1 MKTPMTLFFAMICA
15 FVIAQNKP
23 VGDIRLQGV
32 EADLEKVLGDWKGA
46 GFAVAVVEKNK
57 VVYAKGFGVKDLDT
71 KQPVTPQTLFAIGSC
86 TKAFTA
92 ALVGQLVAEGKF
104 TYDEPVRNYLP
115 ELHFYNND
123 MNNLITMR
131 DMMSHKTG
139 LPRHDLSWYFNPA
152 ENRDS
157 LLMRI
162 KYMEPTYRPK
172 EKYQYNNFMFFA
184 QGVVAEKFTNQSW
197 EKTLREKILEPLE
210 MKRSNSPYG
219 AVKDDA
225 DLASPYVYKNDSTL
239 QKVPHYNI
247 AVMGPAGG
255 VYSSVLE
262 MANWV
267 QAWIYGGKFKGQQV
281 VPPSH
286 YREAISSQTPNASG
300 IPDSAHADISGGNYG
315 FGWSLLN
322 YRGHYRVEH
331 GGAIDGFIAST
342 AFFPTDSIGIVVLS
356 NQSSRQIPNIVR
368 NIISDRMLKL
378 ARFDWNKES
387 LDRRKLDNDAA
398 AKAGATASD
407 PRHAGRMQH
416 AAADYEGFYT
426 HPAYG
431 AYEILARNDSVFM
444 RTKLKELWLQN
455 WHYDI
460 FRAYDY
466 EPGKPVD
473 TTNKSPI
480 AFRFNTGVAG
490 EVESMNAYGLESPAL
505 ELVFRRSPKPQAMSK
520 SDLEPYTGEYDL
532 GGVSAKVYIKG
543 ENTLFVEVPGQPPY
557 ELVYTGNEKF
567 VFKMLPNFA
576 LQFDKKTGE
585 PASAVTFLQP
595 QGNFKAT
602 RKAQ

>member
-1 MKTPMTLFFAMICA
+1 MKTLLTIYFAAVCA
-15 FVIAQNKP
+15 FVAAQNKP
-23 VGDIRLQGV
+23 SGDTRLQGI
-32 EADLEKVLGDWKGA
+32 EADLEKVLSDWKGA
-46 GFAVAVVEKNK
+46 GFAVAVVEKDK

-92 ALVGQLVAEGKF
+92 ALVGQLVADGKF
-104 TYDEPVRNYLP
+104 TYDEPVRHYLP
-115 ELHFYNND
+115 ALQFYNSD

-139 LPRHDLSWYFNPA
+139 LPRHDLSWYFNPS
-152 ENRDS
+152 ENRDT

-162 KYMEPTYRPK
+162 QYMEPTYRPK

-184 QGVVAEKFTNQSW
+184 QGVVTEKFTNQSW
-197 EKTLREKILEPLE
+197 EKTLREKIFTPLG
-210 MKRSNSPYG
+210 MARSNSPYG
-219 AVKDDA
+219 AVKNDP
-225 DLASPYVYKNDSTL
+225 DLASPHAYKNDSTL

-247 AVMGPAGG
+247 AAMGPAGG

-267 QAWIYGGKFKGQQV
+267 QTWIYGGMFKGQQV
-281 VPPSH
+281 VPSSH
-286 YREAISSQTPNASG
+286 YTEAISSQTPNAAG
-300 IPDSAHADISGGNYG
+300 IPDPAHPDISGGNYG

-368 NIISDRMLKL
+368 NIVADRMLKL
-378 ARFDWNKES
+378 PKFDWNKEN
-387 LDRRKLDNDAA
+387 LDRRKLENDAV
-398 AKAGATASD
+398 AKAKASTSD
-407 PRHAGRMQH
+407 PRHSSRMQH
-416 AAADYEGFYT
+416 AAAEYAGLYT

-431 AYEILARNDSVFM
+431 TYEVLLRNDSIFM
-444 RTKLKELWLQN
+444 RTTLKELWLQN
-455 WHYDI
+455 WHYDL
-460 FRAYDY
+460 FRAYEA

-473 TTNKSPI
+473 TTNKSSI
-480 AFRFNTGVAG
+480 VFRFNTSVTGDI
-490 EVESMNAYGLESPAL
+490 ESMNAYGFESPAIEL
-505 ELVFRRSPKPQAMSK
+505 EFKRSPKPKAMTK
-520 SDLEPYTGEYDL
+520 SDLEAYTGEYDL

-543 ENTLFVEVPGQPPY
+543 DNTLFVEVPGQPPY

-567 VFKMLPNFA
+567 VFKALPNYAVLFA
-576 LQFDKKTGE
+576 KKTGE
-585 PASAVTFLQP
+585 PASALTFLQP
-595 QGNFKAT
+595 QGNFTAK
-602 RKAQ
+602 RK

>member
-23 VGDIRLQGV
+23 AGEIRLQGV
-32 EADLEKVLGDWKGA
+32 EADLEKVLRDWKGA

-184 QGVVAEKFTNQSW
+184 QGVVSEKFTNQSW

-210 MKRSNSPYG
+210 MKRSNSPYD

-286 YREAISSQTPNASG
+286 YREAISSQTPNATG

-342 AFFPTDSIGIVVLS
+342 AFFPIDSIGIVVLS

-368 NIISDRMLKL
+368 NIIADRMLKL
-378 ARFDWNKES
+378 ARFDWNKEN
-387 LDRRKLDNDAA
+387 LDRRKLENDAVTK
-398 AKAGATASD
+398 AKASVSD
-407 PRHAGRMQH
+407 PRHSSRMQH
-416 AAADYEGFYT
+416 AAADYAGLYT
-426 HPAYG
+426 HPGYG
-431 AYEILARNDSVFM
+431 TYEILVRNDSIFM

-460 FRAYDY
+460 FRVYEA

-473 TTNKSPI
+473 TTGQSSI
-480 AFRFNTGVAG
+480 VFRFNTSVAG
-490 EVESMNAYGLESPAL
+490 EVESMNAYGFESPAI
-505 ELVFRRSPKPQAMSK
+505 ELVFKRSPKPKAMTK

-543 ENTLFVEVPGQPPY
+543 DNTLFVEVPGQLPY

>member
-1 MKTPMTLFFAMICA
+1 
-15 FVIAQNKP
+15 
-23 VGDIRLQGV
+23 
-32 EADLEKVLGDWKGA
+32 
-46 GFAVAVVEKNK
+46 
-57 VVYAKGFGVKDLDT
+57 
-71 KQPVTPQTLFAIGSC
+71 
-86 TKAFTA
+86 
-92 ALVGQLVAEGKF
+92 
-104 TYDEPVRNYLP
+104 
-115 ELHFYNND
+115 
-123 MNNLITMR
+123 
-131 DMMSHKTG
+131 
-139 LPRHDLSWYFNPA
+139 
-152 ENRDS
+152 
-157 LLMRI
+157 
-162 KYMEPTYRPK
+162 
-172 EKYQYNNFMFFA
+172 
-184 QGVVAEKFTNQSW
+184 
-197 EKTLREKILEPLE
+197 
-210 MKRSNSPYG
+210 MKRSNSPYD

-247 AVMGPAGG
+247 AAMGPAGG

-286 YREAISSQTPNASG
+286 YREAISSQTPNATG

-368 NIISDRMLKL
+368 NIIADRMLKL
-378 ARFDWNKES
+378 TRFDWNKEN

-398 AKAGATASD
+398 AKAGATAAD

-416 AAADYEGFYT
+416 PAAAYSGFYT
-426 HPAYG
+426 HPGYG
-431 AYEILARNDSVFM
+431 TYEILARNDSVFM

-466 EPGKPVD
+466 EPGRPID